1 LLAGTAAA
9 ARPIQAN
16 PAPAGDWARSVCG
29 TLVSWRGDLERAATD
44 ATNAA
49 QKPRRVSNTAQAKRA
64 KQAILTFLGAAVDA
78 TTTAESNLR
87 AIGGPPATNSAAV
100 EDALV
105 GTYDELVSFFQSSQA
120 KAEAASTKNPE
131 RTHRTLSAIAEA
143 AISQS
148 DEVESLMNRA
158 ITMDPSGELN
168 AAIAAEPQCADV
180 LGGNG

>member
-1 LLAGTAAA
+1 
-9 ARPIQAN
+9 
-16 PAPAGDWARSVCG
+16 
-29 TLVSWRGDLERAATD
+29 
-44 ATNAA
+44 
-49 QKPRRVSNTAQAKRA
+49 
-64 KQAILTFLGAAVDA
+64 LTFLGAAVDA
-78 TTTAESNLR
+78 TTIAESNLR
-87 AIGGPPATNSAAV
+87 AIGEPPTTNSAAA
-100 EDALV
+100 EDALI

-120 KAEAASTKNPE
+120 KAEAVSTKNPE
-131 RTHRTLSAIAEA
+131 RAHRTLSAIAEA